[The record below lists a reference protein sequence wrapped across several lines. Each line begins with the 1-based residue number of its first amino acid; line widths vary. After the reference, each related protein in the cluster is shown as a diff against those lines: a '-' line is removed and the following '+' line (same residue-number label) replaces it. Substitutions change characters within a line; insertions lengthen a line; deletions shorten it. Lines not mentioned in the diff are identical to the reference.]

1 MTNRYL
7 PPSIFIE
14 KSLDKCKEILVI
26 GYNEGLIHTLSKGA
40 VVLDPSLSKTHL
52 GHNTLPENTF
62 LTKDLSTFFLD
73 KKFQTIV
80 SLNTLHLHK
89 DLHLILRQIQKH
101 LLEEATLYF
110 PLAPDP
116 RITTFL
122 ELKEWSSYTKEA
134 SFQIRS
140 RADVEDAA
148 LFAPFITTM
157 IEEKNEY
164 LPFYSK
170 ESLGAYLY
178 EQLDLLTDLTDY
190 KLDKAIK
197 ELIELFYM
205 NHDEDQ
211 VLTVATPWV
220 LLTLSNDPDIL

>member
-7 PPSIFIE
+7 PPSIFKE
-14 KSLDKCKEILVI
+14 KDWQDRKETLVI
-26 GYNEGLIHTLSKGA
+26 GYNEGLIHTLSKSA

-52 GHNTLPENTF
+52 GHNTLPESTF
-62 LTKDLSTFFLD
+62 LTKDLSTFSLD

-110 PLAPDP
+110 PLAPNP
-116 RITTFL
+116 KITSFL
-122 ELKEWSSYTKEA
+122 ELKEWSAYTKEA
-134 SFQIRS
+134 TFQIRS

-157 IEEKNEY
+157 IEEKTEH

-170 ESLGAYLY
+170 ESLKTYLY
-178 EQLDLLTDLTDY
+178 EQLNLLTDLADS
-190 KLDKAIK
+190 KLDQAVR
-197 ELIELFYM
+197 ELAELFYI

-211 VLTVATPWV
+211 VLTVSTPWI
-220 LLTLSNDPDIL
+220 LLTLSNDLDLV